1 MMEHTAF
8 NCVQYRL
15 NTEDS
20 MVKVDNACFL
30 LVVNLFNKNI
40 SIYFITLLTFISS
53 AYFEIL
59 FYLFIL
65 KHLRI
70 W

>member
-8 NCVQYRL
+8 SCVQYRL

-20 MVKVDNACFL
+20 MVKMDNACFL

-40 SIYFITLLTFISS
+40 SMYLTLLTFISS
-53 AYFEIL
+53 AYFEML

-65 KHLRI
+65 KHTWI